1 MFNKEI
7 SKHSDILDTFIEVN
21 LLHPENFLI
30 VKETLTRIG
39 ISPRDKKQLY
49 QTCHI
54 LNVQGRNF
62 IVHFKELFLLDGKES
77 SLDETDIHRRNQIA
91 KLLQDWKLLSI
102 KHPEKYPVQDHF
114 MKLVKIISSND
125 PDFDNWQ
132 LIPKYH
138 IRSKR

>member
-1 MFNKEI
+1 MFKKDFNANPDLFEA
-7 SKHSDILDTFIEVN
+7 LLEVN
-21 LLHPENFLI
+21 ILYPENFLI
-30 VKETLTRIG
+30 IKETLTRIG

-54 LNVQGRNF
+54 LNARRKNY
-62 IVHFKELFLLDGKES
+62 IVHFKELFLLEGKQS
-77 SLDETDIHRRNQIA
+77 TLDETDIHRRNQIA
-91 KLLQDWKLLSI
+91 KLLQDWNLLTI
-102 KHPEKYPVQDHF
+102 KHPDKFPVEDHF

-125 PDFDNWQ
+125 PDFPNWE